1 MWYRIKD
8 FYYSIRSW
16 FKHNFFNKNWRK
28 IRKSVNKARPWDYGY
43 WQETLYHYLEYQ
55 ATYFEKSQI
64 FVGWEKAVKEIRLA
78 KSLLEIMMEKR
89 DLVYYCRFTP
99 MMKVYVNTRN
109 ARRFISYEN
118 ADYNSKCIWKE
129 ELYIKKATRLF
140 YRILEERSRAW
151 WD

>member
-8 FYYSIRSW
+8 LYYNTRSW
-16 FKHNFFNKNWRK
+16 FRHNLN
-28 IRKSVNKARPWDYGY
+28 IRWFRIAKSVHQARPWDYGY

-55 ATYFEKSQI
+55 AAYFEKYKI
-64 FVGWEKAVKEIRLA
+64 FVGWEKAVKEIRLC

-89 DLVYYCRFTP
+89 SISDYSGIP
-99 MMKVYVNTRN
+99 KMKVYVNDRN

-118 ADYNSKCIWKE
+118 ADFTKMMWKE
-129 ELYIKKATRLF
+129 ELYMKKATRLF
-140 YRILEERSRAW
+140 YRILEERSRTW